1 MWDDFIRAI
10 ALVLVIEGMM
20 PFLSPDG
27 WRQAM
32 LQASRFSDTTLRK
45 IGFAS
50 MMIGVLVLYLNH

>member
-1 MWDDFIRAI
+1 MWEDFIRAI

-32 LQASRFSDTTLRK
+32 LQAARFSDRTLRK